1 VTYKKTTAVIFEK
14 PGTLELRAASL
25 RAPNASEC
33 LVESQWSGIS
43 TGTER
48 LMLTGQMPPFP
59 GLGYPLIPGYETV
72 GKILE
77 SPKGSKLTPGTTVFA
92 PGSVGFTDAKNL
104 FGGSAQHLVCREDKL
119 IALPEKLSSDGVLL
133 ALAATALHALR
144 RCESVGPPELI
155 VGHGVLGQLL
165 ARLTR
170 IIHGVSPTVWERDPA
185 RRPSN
190 LDYTVYDADQDPR
203 YDYGVVCDVS
213 GSADALNQ
221 MIARCKP
228 GATAVLG
235 GFYSSAVTF
244 DFPPAFIREIN
255 LLVSAEWQPQDL
267 KEAARLASDGTLDFS
282 QLITDVLPVT
292 HAAQAYDRAFND
304 SSCLKM
310 VIDWRS
316 I

>member
-1 VTYKKTTAVIFEK
+1 
-14 PGTLELRAASL
+14 
-25 RAPNASEC
+25 
-33 LVESQWSGIS
+33 
-43 TGTER
+43 
-48 LMLTGQMPPFP
+48 MLTGRMPPFP
-59 GLGYPLIPGYETV
+59 GLGYPLVPGYETV
-72 GKILE
+72 GKVLE
-77 SPKGSKLTPGTTVFA
+77 APADSSLTPGSYVFA
-92 PGSVGFTDAKNL
+92 PGSTGFVDARNL
-104 FGGSAQHLVCREDKL
+104 FGGSARHLICREDKL
-119 IALPEKLSSDGVLL
+119 IAIPQKLGNNGVLL
-133 ALAATALHALR
+133 ALAATALHTLR
-144 RCESVGPPELI
+144 RCEPYGPPDLI

-185 RRPSN
+185 RRHN
-190 LDYTVYDADQDPR
+190 NGDYTIYDANHDPR
-203 YDYGVVCDVS
+203 NDYGVVCDVS

-228 GATAVLG
+228 GATVVMA

-244 DFPPAFIREIN
+244 DFPPAFMREIN

-282 QLITDVLPVT
+282 QLITDEMPAT
-292 HAAQAYDRAFND
+292 SAPEAYEKAFTD

>member
-1 VTYKKTTAVIFEK
+1 
-14 PGTLELRAASL
+14 
-25 RAPNASEC
+25 
-33 LVESQWSGIS
+33 
-43 TGTER
+43 
-48 LMLTGQMPPFP
+48 M
-59 GLGYPLIPGYETV
+59 
-72 GKILE
+72 
-77 SPKGSKLTPGTTVFA
+77 
-92 PGSVGFTDAKNL
+92 
-104 FGGSAQHLVCREDKL
+104 
-119 IALPEKLSSDGVLL
+119 L

-144 RCESVGPPELI
+144 RCEQIGPPQLV

-170 IIHGVSPTVWERDPA
+170 IIHGTTPTVWERDPA
-185 RRPSN
+185 RRPAG
-190 LDYTVYDADQDPR
+190 LDYAVYDASQDPR
-203 YDYGVVCDVS
+203 HDYSVVCDVS

-228 GATAVLG
+228 GATVVMA

-244 DFPPAFIREIN
+244 DFPPAFMREIN

-282 QLITDVLPVT
+282 QLITDVLPAT
-292 HAAQAYDRAFND
+292 RAPQAYDRAFND
-304 SSCLKM
+304 SRCLKM

>member
-1 VTYKKTTAVIFEK
+1 MTYKKTTAVIFEK
-14 PGTLELRAASL
+14 PGALELRAASL
-25 RAPNASEC
+25 RAPSTNEC
-33 LVESQWSGIS
+33 LVESHWSGIS

-59 GLGYPLIPGYETV
+59 GLGYPLVPGYETV

-77 SPKGSKLTPGTTVFA
+77 SPKGSNFEPGTYVFA

-104 FGGSAQHLVCREDKL
+104 FGGSARHIICREDKL
-119 IALPEKLSSDGVLL
+119 IALPEKLGSTGVLL
-133 ALAATALHALR
+133 ALAATALHILR
-144 RCESVGPPELI
+144 RCEVAGPPDLI
-155 VGHGVLGQLL
+155 VGHGALGQLL

-170 IIHGVSPTVWERDPA
+170 IVHGVSPTVWERDPA
-185 RRPSN
+185 RRPAN
-190 LDYTVYDADQDPR
+190 LDYMVYDAEQDPR

-213 GSADALNQ
+213 GSASALNQ

-228 GATAVLG
+228 GATVVMG
-235 GFYSSAVTF
+235 GFYSTAATF
-244 DFPPAFIREIN
+244 NFPPAFMREIN

-282 QLITDVLPVT
+282 QLITDVLPVNQ
-292 HAAQAYDRAFND
+292 AAQAYDRAFNE